1 MPADA
6 AEAEGAV
13 GSNAAPAPSKPA
25 PTKVAYHPNVRCLRG
40 GGGVGP
46 VIVGPMYRVG
56 EGCVSEEMATEEEK
70 AKGPVA
76 PAKHRGEPVEGF
88 DLRGWAAADI
98 QGLRGAD
105 GELDLQGAILCGVN
119 LMYAELQG
127 ANLFRAQLQGAS
139 LGRAQLQGANLYRA
153 QLQGAD
159 LSHADLSILP
169 KDSPLPK
176 KGAAGEMEATKEDR
190 PTTLLRANLSE
201 LPKGNEYQTGTKE
214 GVKVSDAARLTNL
227 IDAKATG
234 ADFSGANLSGA
245 TFTAATLKDATLKG
259 AKSASLRP
267 PERPASGALSGAWR
281 AKSLLCS
288 VSRTVVAVAD
298 DDDDDDDSDG
308 ESEAEEDEK
317 EKSPIE
323 AKVEKSLNNFMDK
336 LATGAKAFM
345 DKADKLLDRVK
356 EHMDTTLAEDDR
368 LAKLLLEKLEE
379 PNVTLAAFNG
389 ILSTEVIRPL
399 RAELKKEL
407 EEELLKLQKDASAE
421 LCIEPA
427 VAADANADPVAD
439 SDANAE
445 VPVEVAPGATVSN
458 ANNELLRQ
466 LLEAYKLQVISAT
479 GESAL
484 MKRLSPIMKNCVRA
498 ASARAAPGRAV
509 DEEQSLVRPED
520 SVKCLVQQLWPAL
533 LASLEA
539 QARRPLSRTYY
550 TYTHMLSLYH
560 ARAFYVGERHHPL
573 QRFATDR
580 ESGEVGAADGGAP
593 R

>member
-76 PAKHRGEPVEGF
+76 PAKQRGEPVEGF

-139 LGRAQLQGANLYRA
+139 LGRAQLQGANLYRAQLQGASLRSAQLQGANLYRA

-214 GVKVSDAARLTNL
+214 GVKVSDAARPTNL
-227 IDAKATG
+227 TDAKASGADFTG
-234 ADFSGANLSGA
+234 ADLRGA
-245 TFTAATLKDATLKG
+245 TFTATTLKDAKLQDATFTPF
-259 AKSASLRP
+259 RP
-267 PERPASGALSGAWR
+267 PERPASGAMHAAWR
-281 AKSLLCS
+281 AKALLGS
-288 VSRTVVAVAD
+288 VARAAIAAA
-298 DDDDDDDSDG
+298 DDDDDDSDDGIEDGG
-308 ESEAEEDEK
+308 EEESPVDAE
-317 EKSPIE
+317 IE
-323 AKVEKSLNNFMDK
+323 TAIDAVMDK
-336 LATGAKAFM
+336 LAAAAQTLMHTVDDSVGKVQALLRSSLLKSRKA
-345 DKADKLLDRVK
+345 ARRTSSTSALD
-356 EHMDTTLAEDDR
+356 A
-368 LAKLLLEKLEE
+368 E
-379 PNVTLAAFNG
+379 PNRIF
-389 ILSTEVIRPL
+389 L
-399 RAELKKEL
+399 RSCFA
-407 EEELLKLQKDASAE
+407 
-421 LCIEPA
+421 
-427 VAADANADPVAD
+427 
-439 SDANAE
+439 
-445 VPVEVAPGATVSN
+445 
-458 ANNELLRQ
+458 
-466 LLEAYKLQVISAT
+466 
-479 GESAL
+479 
-484 MKRLSPIMKNCVRA
+484 
-498 ASARAAPGRAV
+498 
-509 DEEQSLVRPED
+509 QS
-520 SVKCLVQQLWPAL
+520 W
-533 LASLEA
+533 
-539 QARRPLSRTYY
+539 RRPLARRRPSFRPSPRTSSL
-550 TYTHMLSLYH
+550 HSLSSTCQGCSKMR
-560 ARAFYVGERHHPL
+560 AR
-573 QRFATDR
+573 
-580 ESGEVGAADGGAP
+580 SC
-593 R
+593 